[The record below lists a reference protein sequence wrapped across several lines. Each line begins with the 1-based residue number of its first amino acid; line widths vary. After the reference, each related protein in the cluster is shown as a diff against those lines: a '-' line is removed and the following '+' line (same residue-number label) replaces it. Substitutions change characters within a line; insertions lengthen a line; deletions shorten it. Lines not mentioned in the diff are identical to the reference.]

1 MITLIWQNKNQ
12 WQTKSLLNVYWK
24 WVDPVSEFGYKWF
37 ISTRMFWLF
46 LQSFTDILWRV
57 CCAFI
62 YFTIA
67 HMFLFFVTMRERKRE
82 RVRSVELDS
91 CSSFQLTKTTQYER
105 TSRNL
110 DLNLVRAEK
119 MTGINN
125 FWWISHVQKSIWT
138 PCTAIYLRKNPL
150 SRRFVQNNYLWV
162 FFIIC
167 LFVYVCIWLLC
178 SYRYIAYAY
187 WEMRNN

>member
-1 MITLIWQNKNQ
+1 MNGLYLPECFDYFCK
-12 WQTKSLLNVYWK
+12 
-24 WVDPVSEFGYKWF
+24 VSRIFCGASVAHLF
-37 ISTRMFWLF
+37 I
-46 LQSFTDILWRV
+46 LQLPICFY
-57 CCAFI
+57 FI
-62 YFTIA
+62 
-67 HMFLFFVTMRERKRE
+67 VTMRERKRE

-138 PCTAIYLRKNPL
+138 PCTAIYLTKNPL